1 MQMTLVENL
10 NTESIVLRHKI
21 LVQSIGLISGRE
33 GVLETE
39 KDLYLIL
46 ALLDNIIQE
55 DLVKQCNDDERELVV
70 IMEEDLEPYFFNLIQ
85 DKKYN
90 DLYLYV
96 RKVFLD
102 KCKEIWDNQHSLL
115 GVIDTILTVVSS
127 MDEEQKGEIL
137 ESTANVAKAVYEKRT
152 EILSD
157 KADEAN
163 NKLEQLVQMYQRKE
177 GKKIEEENKENNAE

>member
-1 MQMTLVENL
+1 MKMTLVENL

-46 ALLDNIIQE
+46 ALLDNIIEE
-55 DLVKQCNDDERELVV
+55 DLVKECNEDERELAQ
-70 IMEEDLEPYFFNLIQ
+70 IMEEDLEPFFFNLI
-85 DKKYN
+85 KEEKYN
-90 DLYLYV
+90 KLYTYV

-115 GVIDTILTVVSS
+115 GVIDTILTVVST

-152 EILSD
+152 EELSAKAD
-157 KADEAN
+157 KAN
-163 NKLEQLVQMYQRKE
+163 SKLEQLVEMYQRKE
-177 GKKIEEENKENNAE
+177 GNMENSNAE